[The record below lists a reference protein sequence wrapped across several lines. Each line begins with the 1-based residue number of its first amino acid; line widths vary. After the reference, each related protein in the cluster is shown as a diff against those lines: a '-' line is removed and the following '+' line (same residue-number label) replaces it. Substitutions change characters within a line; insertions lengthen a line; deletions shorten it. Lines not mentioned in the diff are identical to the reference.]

1 MGADIDCGAAEER
14 PEGQEEEE
22 EAGGVA
28 TGEDEDDGGDAD
40 MAAGEGGRGA
50 LTGFLGASD
59 ELVEE
64 AVGPARRRQGL
75 EVGGEIGA
83 EGREMARHDLRD
95 AYGTEIVLGTCY
107 GEKDVDEVEE
117 EEGEEN
123 ASRYA
128 TCK

>member
-1 MGADIDCGAAEER
+1 
-14 PEGQEEEE
+14 
-22 EAGGVA
+22 
-28 TGEDEDDGGDAD
+28 
-40 MAAGEGGRGA
+40 
-50 LTGFLGASD
+50 
-59 ELVEE
+59 
-64 AVGPARRRQGL
+64 
-75 EVGGEIGA
+75 
-83 EGREMARHDLRD
+83 MARHDLRD